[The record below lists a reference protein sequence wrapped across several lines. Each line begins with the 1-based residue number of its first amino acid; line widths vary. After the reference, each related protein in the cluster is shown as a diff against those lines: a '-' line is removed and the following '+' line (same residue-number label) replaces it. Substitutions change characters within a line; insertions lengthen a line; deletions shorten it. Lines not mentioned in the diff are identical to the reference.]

1 MRLTRKNYYS
11 AEANEAFMSVSQFK
25 AFDKCEAAALA
36 ELRGE
41 YKPAPS
47 TAMLVGSYVD
57 AFMSKELDAFTEQH
71 PEIFKRDGS
80 LRADFVQAEEIIDR
94 IKSDRLFRR
103 MVSGVHQ
110 RIKTGTIGGVPFKC
124 KIDSLLYEK
133 QVVRTI
139 KLFPETETF
148 FGLATGAIVDLK
160 VMKDFEPIWKDGQRV
175 PFVVAWDYDLQGAV
189 YQALEGR
196 QLPFFVAAVT
206 KENPANL
213 AVIAFDQTSLDARI
227 REVEERAP
235 RFQAIKTGE
244 IQPERCE
251 CCAYCRGSRKLHTF
265 VDFRE
270 MI

>member
-1 MRLTRKNYYS
+1 MRLTCKNYYS
-11 AEANEAFMSVSQFK
+11 PEANEAFMSVSQFK

-41 YKPAPS
+41 YKPAPC

-57 AFMSKELDAFTEQH
+57 AFVSKELDAFTEAH

-80 LRADFVQAEEIIDR
+80 LKADFVQAEEIIKR
-94 IKSDRLFRR
+94 IESDRLFRR

-110 RIKTGTIGGVPFKC
+110 RIRTGTIGGVPFKC
-124 KIDSLLYEK
+124 KIDSLLYSK
-133 QVVRTI
+133 QIQRTI
-139 KLFPETETF
+139 KLFPETEDF

-160 VMKDFEPIWKDGQRV
+160 VMRDFEPIWKDGQRV

-189 YQALEGR
+189 YQKLEDHD
-196 QLPFFVAAVT
+196 LPFFVAAIT
-206 KENPANL
+206 KESPADL
-213 AVIAFDQTSLDARI
+213 AVIAFDQSSLDARL

-235 RFQAIKTGE
+235 RYQAIKTGE

-251 CCAYCRGSRKLHTF
+251 RCAYCRATRKIRTF